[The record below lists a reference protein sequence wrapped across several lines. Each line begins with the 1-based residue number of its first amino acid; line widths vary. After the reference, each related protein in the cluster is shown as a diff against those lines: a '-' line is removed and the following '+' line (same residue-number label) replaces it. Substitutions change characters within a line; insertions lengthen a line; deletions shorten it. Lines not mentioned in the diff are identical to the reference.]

1 MAGMSDLI
9 QQARLMA
16 AVKAYDAGDTETAY
30 RALGIAVPGELDP
43 SQRALNETRTALGQ
57 QQYGYN
63 VEANPLRIDGLS
75 LSNQTKEQQLA
86 QREAKFQDEL
96 LGKQLSNGKNAT
108 DVIYDITEKAV
119 APRTDVSSMD
129 KKQVEAINAQQKI
142 NGTALGNTV
151 LAMLGEYNLPATP
164 ENIRKLASAQMAAD
178 KIDMGISGPVS
189 KVNMG
194 AILANHA
201 KAIGLGGV
209 VPGDMDNYYAVA
221 DSGINALS
229 SPTKDNRMRG
239 VLSVLGTNALKAQG
253 QGDLLNGTFAFLGDR
268 NGPLDNTVMD
278 SLHNY
283 ARTKDPNYETNL
295 SMFYGHL
302 PTILETA
309 AKASGFSGAK
319 EMVERIQDQKEPDAV
334 WSKVMQEAY
343 DKYGKLYQRSFNDR

>member
-1 MAGMSDLI
+1 MAGMNDLV

-16 AVKAYDAGDTETAY
+16 AVKAYEAGDTETAY
-30 RALGIAVPGELDP
+30 RALGISMPNGIDP

-63 VEANPLRIDGLS
+63 VEANPLKLDGLS

-96 LGKQLSNGKNAT
+96 LSKQLSNGKNAT
-108 DVIYDITEKAV
+108 DLIYGFTEKAV
-119 APRTDVSSMD
+119 ATPMDVSGMD
-129 KKQVEAINAQQKI
+129 KKEVDAINAQQKI

-164 ENIRKLASAQMAAD
+164 ENIRTFTKAQMAAD
-178 KIDMGISGPVS
+178 KLDMGISGPVS
-189 KVNMG
+189 KITMG
-194 AILANHA
+194 AILADHA
-201 KAIGLGGV
+201 KATGLGGV
-209 VPGDMDNYYAVA
+209 VPGDMDNYYKAA
-221 DSGINALS
+221 DTGFNALS

-239 VLSVLGTNALKAQG
+239 ALSVLGTNALKAQG
-253 QGDLLNGTFAFLGDR
+253 QGDLLNGTFSFLGDR
-268 NGPLDNTVMD
+268 NGPLDETVMD
-278 SLHNY
+278 SLHNH
-283 ARTKDPNYETNL
+283 ARAKDPNYEANL

-302 PTILETA
+302 PTILDTA

-319 EMVERIQDQKEPDAV
+319 ELVERIQDQKDPDAA

-343 DKYGKLYQRSFNDR
+343 DKYGPLYRRSFNNR

>member
-1 MAGMSDLI
+1 
-9 QQARLMA
+9 
-16 AVKAYDAGDTETAY
+16 
-30 RALGIAVPGELDP
+30 
-43 SQRALNETRTALGQ
+43 
-57 QQYGYN
+57 
-63 VEANPLRIDGLS
+63 
-75 LSNQTKEQQLA
+75 
-86 QREAKFQDEL
+86 
-96 LGKQLSNGKNAT
+96 
-108 DVIYDITEKAV
+108 
-119 APRTDVSSMD
+119 
-129 KKQVEAINAQQKI
+129 
-142 NGTALGNTV
+142 
-151 LAMLGEYNLPATP
+151 
-164 ENIRKLASAQMAAD
+164 
-178 KIDMGISGPVS
+178 
-189 KVNMG
+189 
-194 AILANHA
+194 
-201 KAIGLGGV
+201 
-209 VPGDMDNYYAVA
+209 MDNYYAVA